1 MIFKANIF
9 AQSSFELTGNRGLNL
24 GTLTLLNSF
33 EINPSNYS
41 LLNDWGLSL
50 SYGGEFSN
58 EVNSNIYLL
67 SLSKKI
73 SNHFISLRYT
83 PGYQKDFL
91 FRTGEVI
98 VFEDSSTQH
107 LISQFSYKEL
117 FGLGYSYRISEEL
130 NTGFSFRYF
139 TQEFKTESLF
149 PVFGDTNYVI
159 SSSETETGNFWKAD
173 IGINYSPIEEV
184 LISAGTINL
193 FTFGETELSPG
204 NEPYSLKKEKAAQF
218 GVSYNFL
225 DVLEINFIYETSKSL
240 QTGFN
245 TYYSFGNQNFGIGLT
260 AFHDKFQTPFFAGII
275 PAISYSNDLFGIT
288 LSGVKY
294 FSDRNVTHTFSEFSE
309 EGLSNVLNNKYSFD
323 KAVLTFTFTLNT
335 IKIQS
340 VELLDVEIINE
351 IYPTLSELYL
361 NSPFAIGKVVNLTNE
376 PVSVKLYSRIEGIN
390 PVNIHS
396 PEIVISGSDT
406 IEVEFF
412 TLIPDS
418 FKKNK
423 PEITYADFYVSVSS
437 DEPDDQF
444 QKAVLVNGSNSWDG
458 TVSNLKYFIKKDLN
472 FSLNYAKEILSN
484 YKTELD
490 SLQNN
495 LGNFYQTKILFNE
508 VVKNLIY
515 VSDPRVSAEYVQ
527 FPSETIKIKGGDC
540 DDLSVMFSSLLESI
554 GIETALVDYKAIEG
568 LRHVNVLVNTGLKPG
583 AAYLITENDAKYF
596 IRKNETGQD
605 EIWIP
610 VETTSLNDFNTA
622 WNIGTEKFNRE
633 AIQELGIAKRTVEI
647 IDIY

>member
-159 SSSETETGNFWKAD
+159 PSSETETGNFWKAD

-376 PVSVKLYSRIEGIN
+376 PVSVKPYSRIEGIN

-423 PEITYADFYVSVSS
+423 PEITYADFYVSVSG

>member
-1 MIFKANIF
+1 MIFKAETF
-9 AQSSFELTGNRGLNL
+9 AQNSFELTGNQGLNSKEN
-24 GTLTLLNSF
+24 TLLNSF

-193 FTFGETELSPG
+193 FTFRETELSPG

-376 PVSVKLYSRIEGIN
+376 PVSVKPYSRIEGIN

-423 PEITYADFYVSVSS
+423 PEITYADFYVSVSG

-495 LGNFYQTKILFNE
+495 LGNFSQTKILFNE

-596 IRKNETGQD
+596 IRKNGTGQD